1 MPRQRAAEVQNGV
14 CVLIA
19 NLKTA
24 RAKWLLA
31 RTVCALSTGVVLAPA
46 AHAAETRPT
55 NVAGIEAV
63 AAPPAGFNAL
73 MATDAELTAL
83 ALPPRPDAV
92 KSPVEYGKWK
102 RAMLAA
108 KTRSF
113 GDLVQ
118 TNRSHGPAALTST
131 HRDLAQRNT
140 TYNSTNWSGFA
151 NLNSLTSY
159 NSNSSFYFIFS
170 DFVIP
175 AVTAP
180 SSSGSYYS
188 SEWVGIDGFN
198 SGDVLQAGIE
208 ADASGSSTG
217 YRAWIEWYPY
227 NESVISLPV
236 AQGDD
241 MFVEVWN
248 TSSTVGFAY
257 VENITT
263 GSVQE
268 YRMSPPSGT
277 KLVGNSA
284 EWVVEAPGVGGSQ
297 SSLADYHYDV
307 FWGAGAYNF
316 SYNEFLPGSSSS
328 VQIDLVQGGVTYSTP
343 YLLDSSAIEFVY

>member
-1 MPRQRAAEVQNGV
+1 
-14 CVLIA
+14 LIA
-19 NLKTA
+19 NLKTS

-31 RTVCALSTGVVLAPA
+31 RTVCALATGVVLAPN
-46 AHAAETRPT
+46 AHAEDTRPT

-73 MATDAELTAL
+73 TASDATLAAL
-83 ALPPRPDAV
+83 ALPPRPDAA
-92 KSPVEYGKWK
+92 KHPVEYGKWK
-102 RAMLAA
+102 RAMLAM
-108 KTRSF
+108 KTHLA

-118 TNRSHGPAALTST
+118 TNRSHGPAALTGT

-159 NSNSSFYFIFS
+159 NSRSSFYYIFS
-170 DFVIP
+170 DFFIP

-180 SSSGSYYS
+180 SSSGSYYAA
-188 SEWVGIDGFN
+188 EWVGIDGFN

-208 ADASGSSTG
+208 TNASGSSAG
-217 YRAWIEWYPY
+217 YYAWIEWYPY
-227 NESVISLPV
+227 NESGISLPV
-236 AQGDD
+236 GPGDD
-241 MFVEVWN
+241 MFIEVWN
-248 TSSTVGFAY
+248 TSATVGYAF

-263 GSVQE
+263 GSWQE
-268 YRMSPPSGT
+268 YKMSPPRGT

-316 SYNEFLPGSSSS
+316 AGTEFLPGSSSS
-328 VQIDLVQGGVTYSTP
+328 VQIDLVQGGTTYSVP

>member
-1 MPRQRAAEVQNGV
+1 LNSK
-14 CVLIA
+14 
-19 NLKTA
+19 LKTS

-31 RTVCALSTGVVLAPA
+31 RTVCALATGVVLAPS
-46 AHAAETRPT
+46 AHAADTRPT
-55 NVAGIEAV
+55 NVAGIEDV

-73 MATDAELTAL
+73 VASDDTLAAL

-92 KSPVEYGKWK
+92 KHPVEYGKWK

-108 KTRSF
+108 KTRIY
-113 GDLVQ
+113 GDVVL
-118 TNRSHGPAALTST
+118 TNRSHGPAALSRT
-131 HRDLAQRNT
+131 HRDASQRNT
-140 TYNSTNWSGFA
+140 TYDSSNWSGYA
-151 NLNSLTSY
+151 NLNGLTSY
-159 NSNSSFYFIFS
+159 NTKTSFYFIFS
-170 DFVIP
+170 DFFIP

-208 ADASGSSTG
+208 ANASGSSAG
-217 YRAWIEWYPY
+217 YNAWIEWYPY
-227 NESVISLPV
+227 NESAISLPV
-236 AQGDD
+236 GPGDD
-241 MFVEVWN
+241 MFIEVWN
-248 TSSTVGFAY
+248 TSSTVGYAY

-268 YRMSPPSGT
+268 YRLAPPSGT

-316 SYNEFLPGSSSS
+316 AGTEFLPGSSTS
-328 VQIDLVQGGVTYSTP
+328 VQIDLVQGGTTYSVP